1 MNFDQSIL
9 KNDEKAIFTLRALY
23 QGKGYRHFRM
33 SKFEEYDLY
42 SANKEMLVS
51 EGVITFNDTDGR
63 LLALKPDVTLSIIK
77 NSLAKGKNVE
87 KLYYNENVYRISGDS
102 HAYKEIMQTGVECIG
117 DIDDGHI
124 KEVVLLAAESLDAIC
139 ADYKLCVSD
148 VALVE
153 GLLKDIGVEN
163 ALYPQVISAL
173 EDKNFSILSGIIAP
187 DKLSEV
193 SALFAVGKT
202 NAELIDGIKAVAKS
216 NETFEAIA
224 RLEDLLKSL
233 DESYAGRATLD
244 FSVTSVDGYYS
255 GVIFKGYING
265 IASKVLSGGR
275 YDKLL
280 KKMGKNASAIGFA
293 VYLDTLDRRMD
304 ADEACGEKTFINVA
318 LPKGRLGEKV
328 YGMFENAGYDCPS
341 IKENNRKLVFEN
353 EKVGI
358 RFFWVKPSDVAIYV
372 ERGAADIG
380 VVGKDILLEYS
391 PDVYELLDLNV
402 GKCRMAVAAK
412 KDFCDDDQKVLRVA
426 TKFSNVAKKY
436 YGERSRDIDIIHL
449 NGSIELAPIL
459 ALSDVIVDI
468 VETGKTLLENDLV
481 PYETIFPISARLVSN
496 KASYSF
502 KTEKIEKIRKAL
514 ALQVKKNDD

>member
-9 KNDEKAIFTLRALY
+9 KSDEKAIFALRSLY

-33 SKFEEYDLY
+33 GKFEEYDLY

-77 NSLAKGKNVE
+77 NSLAAGKKIE
-87 KLYYNENVYRISGDS
+87 KLYYNENVYRISSDS

-117 DIDDGHI
+117 DIDDKNI
-124 KEVVLLAAESLDAIC
+124 SEVVTLAAESLATISD
-139 ADYKLCVSD
+139 DYRLCISD

-153 GLLKDIGVEN
+153 SILRDNGIEG
-163 ALYPQVISAL
+163 ALYNKVVGAL
-173 EDKNFSILSGIIAP
+173 EDKNASAVEGLFEGDALEAVRLLFS
-187 DKLSEV
+187 DT
-193 SALFAVGKT
+193 KT
-202 NAELIDGIKAVAKS
+202 GGELIDGLKTVAKS
-216 NETFEAIA
+216 EQTLVL
-224 RLEDLLKSL
+224 LEKLSELLSSL
-233 DESYAGRATLD
+233 GSCATLD
-244 FSVTSVDGYYS
+244 FSVTGTGGYYS

-293 VYLDTLDRRMD
+293 VYLDTLDRL
-304 ADEACGEKTFINVA
+304 ADGISAEEGKTFINVA

-328 YGMFENAGYDCPS
+328 YDMFERAGYDCPS
-341 IKENNRKLVFEN
+341 IKETGRKLIFEN
-353 EKVGI
+353 AEVGI

-412 KDFCDDDQKVLRVA
+412 KDFCDDDSKVLRVA
-426 TKFSNVAKKY
+426 TKFSNVAKRY

-459 ALSDVIVDI
+459 GLSDVIVDI

-481 PYETIFPISARLVSN
+481 PYETIFPVSARLVSN

-514 ALQVKKNDD
+514 ALQVKKSDD